1 MFSNGETEACHK
13 YELRRLASHMEE
25 GLNLIR
31 LFLLGNTVAL
41 APTAELLV
49 DAQKVLAVL
58 CLTVVLLSV

>member
-1 MFSNGETEACHK
+1 
-13 YELRRLASHMEE
+13 MEE